1 MHAVQQFYTLE
12 DNEIKETIQHRICMR
27 IERCLIQ
34 KTSSEYD
41 EKKTLL
47 KIELTEAAEDELT
60 NLGYELTSVKSIE
73 LS

>member
-1 MHAVQQFYTLE
+1 
-12 DNEIKETIQHRICMR
+12 MR